1 MNNLYHRILF
11 TWIIVISNL
20 AGIHAF
26 AENISLSDSLITDDY
41 VYEYTFSDFDKA
53 QQIMEKL
60 RERKTLSPHRMD
72 IVEGDLYFNTGKY
85 YQALKFYKRALES
98 DSVKANDKLYM
109 EQVHRMISSYD
120 CLHDELKKADYV
132 KLLLQKAKAC
142 GNKEMESIALFNMG
156 KMIYYQEDKKQG

>member
-98 DSVKANDKLYM
+98 DSVKADDKQYM
-109 EQVHRMISSYD
+109 EQVHRMI
-120 CLHDELKKADYV
+120 
-132 KLLLQKAKAC
+132 
-142 GNKEMESIALFNMG
+142 
-156 KMIYYQEDKKQG
+156 

>member
-60 RERKTLSPHRMD
+60 RERKLFHHIVWILWKETYTL
-72 IVEGDLYFNTGKY
+72 I
-85 YQALKFYKRALES
+85 QASTTKP
-98 DSVKANDKLYM
+98 
-109 EQVHRMISSYD
+109 
-120 CLHDELKKADYV
+120 
-132 KLLLQKAKAC
+132 
-142 GNKEMESIALFNMG
+142 
-156 KMIYYQEDKKQG
+156 